1 VTSSIDY
8 AEARNNDD
16 NDSFTPGDQS
26 RASSSMLDVS
36 KLQKI
41 KFVVERIKL
50 SQT

>member
-16 NDSFTPGDQS
+16 AFTPGTQS
-26 RASSSMLDVS
+26 RASSSMLNVA

-50 SQT
+50 SKA